1 MKHRSTS
8 VQPDLFE
15 QNRPRAYCQPPY
27 TRSGWQRWSKPCC
40 SRSRRRWQARRSPMT
55 KITADHLGRGAF
67 VYIRQSTADQ
77 LLHNL
82 ESRRQY
88 GLADRARQLGWTTVE
103 VIDDDLGR

>member
-15 QNRPRAYCQPPY
+15 QNRPRILPAPIHKE
-27 TRSGWQRWSKPCC
+27 RLAALVKALLLEIAAALAS
-40 SRSRRRWQARRSPMT
+40 
-55 KITADHLGRGAF
+55 AF

-82 ESRRQY
+82 ESRRRQY
-88 GLADRARQLGWTTVE
+88 GLADRARQLGC
-103 VIDDDLGR
+103 R